1 MIASEK
7 SKQLVENFSIDNT
20 STSHRYAKK
29 FALLAVDEMINM
41 CKLYYNHNV
50 VVDTNIYADLSIS
63 YLQEVKKE
71 IELL

>member
-7 SKQLVENFSIDNT
+7 AKQLVENFSIDNT

-29 FALLAVDEMINM
+29 FAIIAVDE
-41 CKLYYNHNV
+41 
-50 VVDTNIYADLSIS
+50 IYFGLFN
-63 YLQEVKKE
+63 YLQGTNELQNADREFAYLESVKNE